1 LGRERDRPIDVAAAH
16 GRPLAGGQVDRPL
29 DSVVKIGN
37 QAPSTVIDTGTAS
50 PDGALFR
57 FTSGGTWMN
66 NLSTKGWSPG
76 NYLITLEFAD
86 GRLYR
91 AMVALR

>member
-57 FTSGGTWMN
+57 FTSGGTWVN
-66 NLSTKGWSPG
+66 NLSTKGWSSG
-76 NYLITLEFAD
+76 TYLITVELT
-86 GRLYR
+86 GGKSYR
-91 AMVALR
+91 AVFALK

>member
-50 PDGALFR
+50 PDGAFFR
-57 FTSGGTWMN
+57 FPAAARG
-66 NLSTKGWSPG
+66 
-76 NYLITLEFAD
+76 
-86 GRLYR
+86 
-91 AMVALR
+91 